1 MKKVLLLLSLV
12 LVTVSCVKD
21 IDIDQ
26 IEDSV
31 FSVPV
36 SFAFLQLDLDQDD
49 FLDGSNNEISNV
61 FKPFIIDLGGLFYES
76 TSESLDFETQF
87 FSSFDR
93 DISCQLSFYNESNV
107 FLMSSE
113 RFFIT
118 SSNSPIIYTT
128 TYEGAD
134 YEKFTNAR
142 RIDVRINLSN
152 GAPIS
157 ADETSVFS
165 MQSVIHFDFVLEPHY

>member
-1 MKKVLLLLSLV
+1 MKKVLLLFSLV

-49 FLDGSNNEISNV
+49 FLDGNNNEISD
-61 FKPFIIDLGGLFYES
+61 FFQPFIIDLSGLFYES
-76 TSESLDFETQF
+76 TSESLEFSTQF

-93 DISCQLSFYNESNV
+93 DIYCQMSFYNESNV

-113 RFFIT
+113 RFLIT
-118 SSNSPIIYTT
+118 SSNSPITYTT
-128 TYEGAD
+128 PYEGAD

-142 RIDVRINLSN
+142 RIDVRIKLSN
-152 GAPIS
+152 GAPIP
-157 ADETSVFS
+157 AGDTSIFS
-165 MQSVIHFDFVLEPHY
+165 MQSVVHFDFVLEPHY